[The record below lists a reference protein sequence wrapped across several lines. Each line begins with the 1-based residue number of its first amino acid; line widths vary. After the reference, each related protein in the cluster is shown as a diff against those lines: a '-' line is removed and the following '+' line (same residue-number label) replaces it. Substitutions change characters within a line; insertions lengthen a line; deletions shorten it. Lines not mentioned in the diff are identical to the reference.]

1 MRTDEGNEADPSG
14 GPSQPSESRG
24 SPEGVRVS
32 SSLPV
37 ASGGKYPPAS
47 SGRVVPNSLAD
58 DRPPEPDWLL
68 GTPHV
73 RLRRKAEEQMHNN
86 QFAKAVETFR
96 ESLEAAR
103 GVQGMHWEMLYDC
116 RYQMIIC
123 LLEMERHEDC
133 VREAQTNLDLCL
145 GHINPNSNASSGSDG
160 LDDRRRLL
168 EARSMLGDL
177 LLLSGREDEAK
188 EVLRAAI
195 RTDVPCTN
203 TKLSYIVSLCGGLD
217 DTQPVETC
225 SLAFSQLQGLVSSP
239 DRRFDSV
246 VDRAKAGCMEE
257 FQAALRTFLLNLDQ
271 DVPLPRVQRALFVAL
286 GSQTGARGWR
296 AAAKLICQSLVE
308 YEVNQQR
315 VSEHCRPQLEAVRLR
330 LDSSLQPLK
339 SFQEF
344 KDLVES
350 ILEKPSALQQ
360 ACPGMHAMCTK
371 LCKAKLKE
379 LCRIAEVSML

>member
-1 MRTDEGNEADPSG
+1 
-14 GPSQPSESRG
+14 
-24 SPEGVRVS
+24 
-32 SSLPV
+32 
-37 ASGGKYPPAS
+37 
-47 SGRVVPNSLAD
+47 
-58 DRPPEPDWLL
+58 
-68 GTPHV
+68 

-96 ESLEAAR
+96 ESLATTS
-103 GVQGMHWEMLYDC
+103 GVQGMRWEMLYDC

-145 GHINPNSNASSGSDG
+145 GHIDPDSNVSSGSDG
-160 LDDRRRLL
+160 LDDQRRLL

-177 LLLSGREDEAK
+177 LLLSGRVDEAK
-188 EVLRAAI
+188 EVLRAAV

-246 VDRAKAGCMEE
+246 VERAKAGCMEE

-344 KDLVES
+344 KDLVEVS
-350 ILEKPSALQQ
+350 FGCSVTSRW
-360 ACPGMHAMCTK
+360 PGVLFH
-371 LCKAKLKE
+371 
-379 LCRIAEVSML
+379 